1 MFTKHQSSDITTHLC
16 LLFFQHLIKNRHNP
30 LLELDVVVIGY
41 QEISDAIDSL
51 QSQLPPRKTEISEEG
66 RSQTFDEILLNATSS
81 GHNYIYHV
89 VPDEVSER
97 ISDARG
103 DEVRGVA
110 EKDRAVCDRSISWF
124 VQVRFLFL
132 VRDRVSPSLQLH
144 RVRCKDDAYHML
156 NS

>member
-1 MFTKHQSSDITTHLC
+1 MHIAYLGQSESPPQPPFEKQI
-16 LLFFQHLIKNRHNP
+16 LIALGFLWGNP
-30 LLELDVVVIGY
+30 IPH
-41 QEISDAIDSL
+41 S
-51 QSQLPPRKTEISEEG
+51 
-66 RSQTFDEILLNATSS
+66 
-81 GHNYIYHV
+81 YHV

-110 EKDRAVCDRSISWF
+110 EKDRAVCDGSISWF

-144 RVRCKDDAYHML
+144 RVRCKVDAYHML